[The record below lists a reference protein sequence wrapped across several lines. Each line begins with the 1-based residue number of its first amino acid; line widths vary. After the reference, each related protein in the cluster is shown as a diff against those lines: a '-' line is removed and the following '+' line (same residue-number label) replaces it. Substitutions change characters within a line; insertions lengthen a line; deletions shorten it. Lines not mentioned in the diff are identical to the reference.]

1 MNVLNH
7 EDFRNGKCDTN
18 FIAKTPELFTAN
30 KKGDKELKLLKFLG
44 EKVVNETK
52 GVKPKFD
59 VPRVPASYTVPSD
72 LTGTKQY
79 LDAHGPENWLNG
91 YWNRKKCY

>member
-7 EDFRNGKCDTN
+7 EDFRNGNCDTN

-44 EKVVNETK
+44 EK
-52 GVKPKFD
+52 
-59 VPRVPASYTVPSD
+59 SC
-72 LTGTKQY
+72 Q
-79 LDAHGPENWLNG
+79 
-91 YWNRKKCY
+91 